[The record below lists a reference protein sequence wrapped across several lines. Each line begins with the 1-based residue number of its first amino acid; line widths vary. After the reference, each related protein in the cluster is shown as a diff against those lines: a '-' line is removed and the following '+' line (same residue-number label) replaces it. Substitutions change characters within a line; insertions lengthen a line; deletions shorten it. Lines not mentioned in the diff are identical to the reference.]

1 MPAAQELE
9 GQELVGGAAE
19 GELLYT
25 DVGLSFWGGVDP
37 LDGVVIDHTHPLYGQ
52 CISGKVLAVPNG
64 RGSCT
69 GSQVILELI
78 LNGIA
83 PAAMLLRQPDAI
95 LALGVI
101 VAEELFGES
110 IPLLNLGEEG
120 FAAVAA
126 HGHARVQGT
135 VVLVGADGEEVAALG
150 AARGA
155 ALPAAASPDELLAA
169 AGLALSE
176 EEQEMLGGG
185 GGEAVAVAMRILAR
199 SAAMDGAPNLLPIT
213 QAHIDGCTY
222 IGPGGLRFAQT
233 LAELGGRVAVPTTL
247 NSNSVDRRRW
257 QALGVAP
264 ALGEPAYAL
273 GDAYLAMGCSDRSF
287 TCAPYLLD
295 SAPGL
300 GEQIAW
306 GESNA
311 VVFANSVLGAR
322 TQKYADYLDICMA
335 IVGRA
340 PNAGPHLD
348 EHRVAT
354 AVLDAGPLAAELSD
368 ACADAFFPAL
378 GYLCGLQSES
388 RVPVIVGLE
397 GRAVSRDELK
407 AFSAAFGSTASVAM
421 FHLAGH
427 TPEALPDAA
436 AALGGREP
444 AVTIE
449 LAPADLAAA
458 WRALDSGRLPDA
470 DAAAADPIQ
479 LVALGNPHLSLTE
492 CEALAALCAAT
503 DAPLHPD
510 VSMVA
515 TMGRQ
520 VYDVAAEAGHVGV
533 LEDFGVQFVND
544 TCWCMLTEPVVP
556 VASESLIT
564 NSAKYAHYA
573 PGLVDRRVRFNTM
586 AACVEAA
593 TTARAAP
600 PPSWVAQHGQQR
612 RGVATSSA
620 AARVGPL
627 LRLAV
632 RALRR

>member
-1 MPAAQELE
+1 
-9 GQELVGGAAE
+9 
-19 GELLYT
+19 
-25 DVGLSFWGGVDP
+25 
-37 LDGVVIDHTHPLYGQ
+37 
-52 CISGKVLAVPNG
+52 VLAVPNG

-95 LALGVI
+95 LSLGVI
-101 VAEELFGES
+101 VAEELFGKS
-110 IPLLNLGEEG
+110 IPILNLGEEG
-120 FAAVAA
+120 FAAVAKHA
-126 HGHARVQGT
+126 HAKVQGT
-135 VVLVGADGEEVAALG
+135 VVLVGADATEVAALE

-155 ALPAAASPDELLAA
+155 AMPAPATPDDLLAA
-169 AGLALSE
+169 SRLRLTDEERDMLS
-176 EEQEMLGGG
+176 GGG
-185 GGEAVAVAMRILAR
+185 GKAAAVAMRILAR
-199 SAAMDGAPNLLPIT
+199 AAAIDGAPNLLPIT

-233 LAELGGRVAVPTTL
+233 LASLGGRVAVPTTL

-257 QALGVAP
+257 QALGVSP
-264 ALGEPAYAL
+264 SLGEPAFAL

-287 TCAPYLLD
+287 TCAPYLLE

-335 IVGRA
+335 ITGRA

-354 AVLDAGPLAAELSD
+354 AVLDAGPLAAALGD
-368 ACADAFFPAL
+368 TCADAFFPAL
-378 GYLCGLQSES
+378 GYLCGLRSEA
-388 RVPVIVGLE
+388 RVPVVVGLE
-397 GRAVSRDELK
+397 DRAVSRDELK

-421 FHLAGH
+421 FHMAGH
-427 TPEALPDAA
+427 TPEAMPDKE
-436 AALGGREP
+436 AALGGRKP

-449 LAPADLAAA
+449 LTPADLAAA
-458 WRALDSGRLPDA
+458 WRALDSGRATTASA
-470 DAAAADPIQ
+470 DAADPVQ
-479 LVALGNPHLSLTE
+479 LVALGNPHLSLSE
-492 CEALAALCAAT
+492 CETLARLCANST
-503 DAPLHPD
+503 APLHPS

-520 VYDVAAEAGHVGV
+520 VYDEAKEAGHISV

-556 VASESLIT
+556 VGSEALIT

-573 PGLVDRRVRFNTM
+573 PGLVSDPCQM
-586 AACVEAA
+586 AKE
-593 TTARAAP
+593 
-600 PPSWVAQHGQQR
+600 
-612 RGVATSSA
+612 
-620 AARVGPL
+620 
-627 LRLAV
+627 
-632 RALRR
+632 RALLLALALDSALWCCHHINHITAIV